1 MDQYERNTVVT
12 VRRCERRDTGRYR
25 LLLSNSSGQADTQAD
40 GVVLGRP
47 SKPQVR
53 TSFKIAVI
61 FIKMGR
67 ISSSK
72 VVVMIGSNMGRM
84 SSKRPDSPDV
94 QLPITSLNSI

>member
-1 MDQYERNTVVT
+1 MTVDQYERNTVLT

-53 TSFKIAVI
+53 ISFII
-61 FIKMGR
+61 L
-67 ISSSK
+67 SK
-72 VVVMIGSNMGRM
+72 
-84 SSKRPDSPDV
+84 
-94 QLPITSLNSI
+94 

>member
-1 MDQYERNTVVT
+1 MTVDQYERNTVVT

-53 TSFKIAVI
+53 ISII
-61 FIKMGR
+61 LIKK
-67 ISSSK
+67 SCK
-72 VVVMIGSNMGRM
+72 VVMIVSKIGRM
-84 SSKRPDSPDV
+84 SSKMARFSRCTIAR
-94 QLPITSLNSI
+94 ITGLKSI

>member
-1 MDQYERNTVVT
+1 MTVDQYERNTVVT

-53 TSFKIAVI
+53 ISFKIAMI
-61 FIKMGR
+61 FIKMKW
-67 ISSSK
+67 S
-72 VVVMIGSNMGRM
+72 
-84 SSKRPDSPDV
+84 
-94 QLPITSLNSI
+94 